1 MNLNESNTLDHKIQF
16 KTCLYTYVMEN
27 GLCDKKES
35 YVTWTMGEMNGK
47 SYIYFVT
54 RLTIIRILSFI
65 CRSVEHYKEFD

>member
-1 MNLNESNTLDHKIQF
+1 
-16 KTCLYTYVMEN
+16 MEN
-27 GLCDKKES
+27 GLCDKKGS

-47 SYIYFVT
+47 SYIYLVT